1 MSTAT
6 LSLEPADLKSLVD
19 EIWSSLLAPP
29 PVDADL
35 SAYVGAAMAGYVKIS
50 GGWDG
55 HVVVETSHDGAAA
68 IASTL
73 FDSPADELGAD
84 DLHDAVGELANIVGG
99 SVKSCVEGHST
110 LSLPWVV
117 SSEETVATTGGT
129 LTVIQVWLDSHPLIV
144 RVESELD
151 GAARLSA

>member
-1 MSTAT
+1 
-6 LSLEPADLKSLVD
+6 
-19 EIWSSLLAPP
+19 
-29 PVDADL
+29 
-35 SAYVGAAMAGYVKIS
+35 
-50 GGWDG
+50 
-55 HVVVETSHDGAAA
+55 VVVETSHDGAAA

-99 SVKSCVEGHST
+99 SVKSCVDGHST

-144 RVESELD
+144 RVESDLD